1 MISDFN
7 YLSNVVKKVGSFI
20 LTTLVLLG
28 ILKLS
33 CFYLPFLFSFLIAM
47 MLEPVIKLFMN
58 KIKLTRKLSS
68 IIVMGIFI
76 VILTLIIGWGIS
88 TLFSETNKLV
98 DNADIYINK
107 VQELFN
113 NLSNSKLVNKIPNEL
128 KDLIFMS
135 KDDILKTLLNTLNR
149 FFELFKNFIMSIPN
163 FFIILF
169 FSLIALFFMCTDKIY
184 MIDQIEHHLPDKWA
198 KHFLL
203 HLREI
208 VRKLIKYLEAETI
221 LVVISFFV
229 SLVGFWIFNLIG
241 IKVQYPLLVALGI
254 AFVDALPILG
264 SGTAMV
270 PWAIIEAIN
279 GNFSYGIAIIIL
291 FVIMMVVKNFLEPK
305 LVSKHIGIHPVF
317 TILAMYTGLKLI
329 GITGLIVGPVL
340 LIIIKEM
347 YEPLIEKGIIRS
359 LFDNDY

>member
-279 GNFSYGIAIIIL
+279 GKFSYGIAIIIL

>member
-107 VQELFN
+107 FQELFN

-208 VRKLIKYLEAETI
+208 VRKLIKYLEAEAI
-221 LVVISFFV
+221 LVMISFFV

-264 SGTAMV
+264 SGTAMI